1 MIFSMIFEPDACS
14 HLVDNDLEGAL
25 KALEGQVQLDP
36 QEVAIIKYTPS
47 VDDPHAAYADEVY
60 YPPVTNKAHETLRE
74 KILAPN
80 AIDRKWKSSIFYVR
94 KNRNGL
100 FLIN

>member
-1 MIFSMIFEPDACS
+1 MTFEPDACS

-60 YPPVTNKAHETLRE
+60 YPPVNNKARESIRE

-80 AIDRKWKSSIFYVR
+80 AIDRECRLNI
-94 KNRNGL
+94 
-100 FLIN
+100 